1 MYLILLYPDGRR
13 FEAMVLA
20 AGPEHLRVAL
30 KDGDDALELRQ
41 VEGRWFSEHNEEIQF
56 ESWMAIEAGAET
68 QDCFPTSFESARCIG
83 TSGYASL
90 N

>member
-13 FEAMVLA
+13 FEAMVLTA
-20 AGPEHLRVAL
+20 SPERLRVAL
-30 KDGDDALELRQ
+30 KDGDDALELRR

-56 ESWMAIEAGAET
+56 ESWMAIEPGAET
-68 QDCFPTSFESARCIG
+68 EDCFAASFESGRCIG
-83 TSGYASL
+83 APGYASL